1 MTSAEP
7 GATTF
12 MPRRRAVLG
21 GGVALGIMT
30 GFGELRPAR
39 AGTRMLKISYTVS
52 RNSQLGAE
60 TFARQVEEATGG
72 RWGAVYTAGSV
83 FGGELDMLQ
92 AVRRGELD
100 LMVCSAVALSNL
112 VAAFGIFD
120 LPFLFRDPTHARA
133 ALDSP
138 IGQDYLDAFSA
149 HDLVALAWG
158 ENGVRHLTNSKHAV
172 RTPEDVRGLR
182 LRVPESD
189 VTLQCF
195 RQLGAEAA
203 PLPFPALYGALEAGR
218 FDGQENPLA
227 TILNSRFDKV
237 QHYLTLTGHVYS
249 GAVFFASKDVWDDLT
264 QIERAAFRQAARAGG
279 QTMRDFAGRAERDG
293 VEALRR
299 AGMDVVSKIDRN
311 LFLAALEP
319 VWSELARGF
328 GTDQVARIRAVEP
341 GLAD

>member
-1 MTSAEP
+1 MTSADL

-21 GGVALGIMT
+21 GGVALGVMT
-30 GFGELRPAR
+30 GLGKRRSAR
-39 AGTRMLKISYTVS
+39 AAGRMLKISYTVS

-60 TFARQVEEATGG
+60 TFARQMEQATDG
-72 RWGAVYTAGSV
+72 RWGAAYTAGGV

-92 AVRRGELD
+92 AVRTGELD
-100 LMVCSAVALSNL
+100 LMVCSAVALSTL
-112 VAAFGIFD
+112 VPAFGIFD
-120 LPFLFRDPTHARA
+120 LPFLFRNPMHAQA

-189 VTLQCF
+189 VTLRCF

-227 TILNSRFDKV
+227 TILNSRFQTV
-237 QHYLTLTGHVYS
+237 QRYLTLTGHVYS
-249 GAVFFASKDVWDDLT
+249 GAIFFASKDVWDDLT
-264 QIERAAFRQAARAGG
+264 QNERAAFRQAARAGG
-279 QTMRDFAGRAERDG
+279 RTMRDFAGRAERDG
-293 VEALRR
+293 VEALRQ
-299 AGMDVVSKIDRN
+299 AGMDVVSTIDRTA
-311 LFLAALEP
+311 FLSALEP
-319 VWSELARGF
+319 VWSELAGGF
-328 GTDQVARIRAVEP
+328 GTDQVVRLRAVKP
-341 GLAD
+341 GVAG